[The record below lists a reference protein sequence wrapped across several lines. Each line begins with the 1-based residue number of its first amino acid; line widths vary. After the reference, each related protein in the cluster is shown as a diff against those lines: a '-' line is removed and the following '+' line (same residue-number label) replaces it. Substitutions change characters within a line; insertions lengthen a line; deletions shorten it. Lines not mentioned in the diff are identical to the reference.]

1 MLRKL
6 KIVLIYSAAITVLS
20 IFIFLA
26 VLGHQISVWFAAQN
40 NNLADPQQMP
50 DLGENDFAK
59 TINDASIRSRVV
71 IQVDREVIV
80 KTPTL
85 ITFAIQ
91 PRSRDGSTRKLDTFV
106 EDLGKPAVMDED
118 VQLLRQ
124 VRASISSADLE
135 IKEQQAGWKT
145 LYSDRPAIWTWSATA
160 PTEGPKTIIFV
171 LEQQIAIN
179 GQNMIV
185 PAEQFPF
192 VVQVKAGMIG
202 KVTSIFSSFQ
212 SAILAVVSVLGA
224 LGTVSAAIWKLFHL
238 FRSRTAVPS
247 ASVDPL
253 EAPRADVTRR
263 TE

>member
-6 KIVLIYSAAITVLS
+6 TIVLVCSAAIAVLS
-20 IFIFLA
+20 IFIFLM
-26 VLGHQISVWFAAQN
+26 VLGHQLNEWFAERNTALSDAERIPN
-40 NNLADPQQMP
+40 P
-50 DLGENDFAK
+50 GEVDFEK

-91 PRSRDGSTRKLDTFV
+91 PRGRDGSTRKLDTFV
-106 EDLGKPAVMDED
+106 KDLAKPAVMDED
-118 VQLLRQ
+118 VQLLPQ

-135 IKEQQAGWKT
+135 IKEQQTGWKM
-145 LYSDRPAIWTWSATA
+145 LYSDRPVIWTWSATA

-185 PAEQFPF
+185 PAEHFPF
-192 VVQVKAGMIG
+192 VVQVKAEMIG

-224 LGTVSAAIWKLFHL
+224 LGTVSAAIWKLFHF
-238 FRSRTAVPS
+238 FRPRAAVPS
-247 ASVDPL
+247 ASIDPL
-253 EAPRADVTRR
+253 EAPRTDVTRR

>member
-1 MLRKL
+1 MLGKL
-6 KIVLIYSAAITVLS
+6 KIVLGCLAAIVLS
-20 IFIFLA
+20 IFIFA
-26 VLGHQISVWFAAQN
+26 VVFGHQISVWFDEHNSA
-40 NNLADPQQMP
+40 LIDSERIPKPGPP
-50 DLGENDFAK
+50 DDFEK

-80 KTPTL
+80 KTPAL

-91 PRSRDGSTRKLDTFV
+91 PRGRDGSTRKLETFV
-106 EDLGKPAVMDED
+106 KDLGKPAIMDKD
-118 VQLLRQ
+118 VQLLPQ

-145 LYSDRPAIWTWSATA
+145 LYSDRPTIWTWSATA

-171 LEQQIAIN
+171 LEEQIAIN

-192 VVQVKAGMIG
+192 VVQVKAEMIG

-212 SAILAVVSVLGA
+212 GAILAVVSVLGA

-247 ASVDPL
+247 ASL
-253 EAPRADVTRR
+253 EAPRTDVTRR